1 MSRAGINDFPNAS
14 LADVAAALPVL
25 RAADAP
31 LLVHAELAE
40 GPPPRGDPRS
50 HATWAASRPPAWE
63 RAAVSGLL
71 EALRLVIPNP
81 NPDHSDIRA
90 PEISKSGEGRGYDG
104 AGSESGA
111 VSKRDQRARGPHGGF
126 GLHIAHVAD
135 AGVVDML
142 DAARAGGAGC
152 TLPSPPRDI
161 RMQVGPEGAGRTTAA
176 DRTQASH
183 SPWSSHPLLAHM
195 KAQSLPS
202 NV

>member
-25 RAADAP
+25 RAAGAP

-40 GPPPRGDPRS
+40 GPPPRGGPRS

-71 EALRLVIPNP
+71 EALRLVNP
-81 NPDHSDIRA
+81 NPKSDHSDIRA

-111 VSKRDQRARGPHGGF
+111 GSKGDQRARGPHGGF
-126 GLHIAHVAD
+126 GLHVAHVAD

-142 DAARAGGAGC
+142 DAARADGADC
-152 TLPSPPRDI
+152 TLPSNTRHSDACEP
-161 RMQVGPEGAGRTTAA
+161 GGCGADNSCRQDTG
-176 DRTQASH
+176 
-183 SPWSSHPLLAHM
+183 
-195 KAQSLPS
+195 
-202 NV
+202 